1 MIAKKRIFPSV
12 VKNWGKLV
20 YSILNT
26 LRDFWEW
33 LIMEGGIYR
42 RTQNLN

>member
-1 MIAKKRIFPSV
+1 M
-12 VKNWGKLV
+12 KNWGKLV

-33 LIMEGGIYR
+33 LTMEGGIYR